1 MRYVDGQINKKNYL
15 QRNKT
20 PNVAR
25 LLLEVTAFRDT
36 IINGMPKLG
45 KEIGRG
51 QYGVVFSTN
60 SDWERRNKDMEIAIK
75 TMIPEN
81 DRHWGDLSQE
91 YFYMHYWIGK
101 HPNIVQ
107 VLGVIIDS
115 RYFINNKNERYFKQF
130 SSI

>member
-1 MRYVDGQINKKNYL
+1 M
-15 QRNKT
+15 
-20 PNVAR
+20 
-25 LLLEVTAFRDT
+25 TAFRDA

-51 QYGVVFSTN
+51 QYGVVFSTP
-60 SDWERRNKDMEIAIK
+60 SDWERRNKGMEIAIK
-75 TMIPEN
+75 SMIPEN

-115 RYFINNKNERYFKQF
+115 R
-130 SSI
+130 